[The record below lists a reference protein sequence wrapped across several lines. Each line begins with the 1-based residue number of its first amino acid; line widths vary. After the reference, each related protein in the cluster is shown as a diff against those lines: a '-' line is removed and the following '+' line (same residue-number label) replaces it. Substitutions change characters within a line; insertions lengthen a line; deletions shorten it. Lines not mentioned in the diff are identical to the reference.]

1 MKQLARSPE
10 QIGNLIR
17 RARKKQ
23 GLSQAELGE
32 RAGLR
37 QASISLLES
46 GNPAIRLDNLLSV
59 LVALDLDMNIG
70 NRSQSSLSDLEDW
83 LD

>member
-10 QIGNLIR
+10 QIGNFIR
-17 RARKKQ
+17 RARKKL
-23 GLSQAELGE
+23 GLSQSELGE
-32 RAGLR
+32 RASLR

-46 GNPAIRLDNLLSV
+46 GNPAIRLDNLLTV
-59 LVALDLDMNIG
+59 LAVLDLELSIST
-70 NRSQSSLSDLEDW
+70 RSHASLNDLEDW

>member
-1 MKQLARSPE
+1 MKQLVRSPD
-10 QIGNLIR
+10 QLGNFIR

-32 RAGLR
+32 RTGLR
-37 QASISLLES
+37 QASISLLET
-46 GNPAIRLDNLLSV
+46 GNPAIRLDTLLSV
-59 LVALDLDMNIG
+59 LAVLDLDMSIST
-70 NRSQSSLSDLEDW
+70 RSQTSLSDLEDW